1 MICSMPSTS
10 KINGGDAMTTVSKD
24 ALTRSIPALRAFAV
38 SLCGDAV
45 QADDLVQE
53 TLMKAW
59 GHRSSFQE
67 GSNLRAWLFTIL
79 RNSYFS
85 DRRRHRREV
94 EDSDGTRT
102 ASLAVHPQQ
111 QGHVDL
117 VDLKAALA
125 ELPDDQREALILIGA
140 AGLSYEEAAEICDC
154 AIGTIKSRVNR
165 ARRRLGAILGVAGA
179 EEYGPDALSGAIV
192 ERTGRAQP

>member
-1 MICSMPSTS
+1 
-10 KINGGDAMTTVSKD
+10 MTTVSKE
-24 ALTRSIPALRAFAV
+24 ALTASIPALRAFAV
-38 SLCGDAV
+38 SLCGDPV
-45 QADDLVQE
+45 RADDLIQE

-59 GHRSSFQE
+59 GHRTSFQD

-85 DRRRHRREV
+85 DCRKHRREV
-94 EDSDGTRT
+94 EDWDGSRT
-102 ASLAVHPQQ
+102 AGLAVHPEQ

-140 AGLSYEEAAEICDC
+140 AGLSYDEAAQISGC

-165 ARRRLGAILGVAGA
+165 ARRKLGAMLGVAGA
-179 EEYGPDALSGAIV
+179 EEFGPDALSEAIV
-192 ERTGRAQP
+192 ERTGRVQP